1 MILSQQHIVATP
13 KGATE
18 LSLEDKTEF
27 MPQLPQWKMVWVD
40 NVEQLYRSYPLKN
53 FTAAIDFAN
62 KVSLVSEQCDHHP
75 RLSVESGQ
83 SCPYIGGATA
93 LVACILTTSS
103 WRRKLM
109 RFITLYDF

>member
-13 KGATE
+13 KGATG
-18 LSLEDKTEF
+18 LSLDDKTEF

-53 FTAAIDFAN
+53 FIAAIDFAN

-75 RLSVESGQ
+75 RLSVEWAKLSVYWW
-83 SCPYIGGATA
+83 SHSIGGLHLND
-93 LVACILTTSS
+93 LVMAAKTDEIYH
-103 WRRKLM
+103 
-109 RFITLYDF
+109 TL